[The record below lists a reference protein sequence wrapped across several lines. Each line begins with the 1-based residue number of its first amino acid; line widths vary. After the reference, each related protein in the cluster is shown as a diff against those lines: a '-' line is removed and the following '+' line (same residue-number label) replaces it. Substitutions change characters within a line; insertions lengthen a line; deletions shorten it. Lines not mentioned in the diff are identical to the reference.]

1 MNTEKSKQ
9 LYERAIQRMPGGVNS
24 PVRAF
29 RSVGGTPLFIDRA
42 KGSKIY
48 DADGNEYIDYVSS
61 WGPAILGHAREE
73 VIEAVVK
80 ACEKGLTY
88 GAPTENE
95 VILAD
100 LITELIPSME
110 MLRLVS
116 SGTEAVMSAIRVARG
131 YTGRDLVLKFRGC
144 YHGHSDGLLVKAGSA
159 ALTTAVPDSAGVPA
173 SYTQNILV
181 AEYNDQES
189 VRKLF
194 EQYGPQIA
202 AVIVEPVAA
211 NMGVIL
217 PKEEGISTQGFL
229 SFLRRVTKEWGA
241 LLIFDEV
248 ITGFRITLGGASRYY
263 KIKPDLITL
272 GKIVGGGMPIGAYG
286 GRRDIMEQVSP
297 LGGVYQAGTLSGN
310 PVATTAGIVTLN
322 ILKNDPG
329 IYDEL
334 ERKTRTLSQAFDGA
348 AKGRVWVNRIASLM
362 SPFFTKIPVT
372 DYESAVTSEAG
383 EYANY
388 FNYLL
393 EHGIYVAP
401 AQFEA
406 MFISAAHTD
415 EDIERTCGVI
425 RDYFR

>member
-173 SYTQNILV
+173 SYTQNITI
-181 AEYNDQES
+181 
-189 VRKLF
+189 R
-194 EQYGPQIA
+194 
-202 AVIVEPVAA
+202 
-211 NMGVIL
+211 
-217 PKEEGISTQGFL
+217 
-229 SFLRRVTKEWGA
+229 
-241 LLIFDEV
+241 
-248 ITGFRITLGGASRYY
+248 
-263 KIKPDLITL
+263 
-272 GKIVGGGMPIGAYG
+272 
-286 GRRDIMEQVSP
+286 
-297 LGGVYQAGTLSGN
+297 
-310 PVATTAGIVTLN
+310 
-322 ILKNDPG
+322 
-329 IYDEL
+329 
-334 ERKTRTLSQAFDGA
+334 SQ
-348 AKGRVWVNRIASLM
+348 
-362 SPFFTKIPVT
+362 
-372 DYESAVTSEAG
+372 
-383 EYANY
+383 
-388 FNYLL
+388 
-393 EHGIYVAP
+393 
-401 AQFEA
+401 
-406 MFISAAHTD
+406 
-415 EDIERTCGVI
+415 
-425 RDYFR
+425 